1 MPIGLVLRLRVHSGQ
16 WDSILSLVFRHLVVD
31 VLILV
36 PVMACVP
43 TVIPDDRLA
52 YLREIAYRVSE
63 ISISVLDL
71 IPVLTRVA
79 WSTVGLGL
87 NN

>member
-1 MPIGLVLRLRVHSGQ
+1 
-16 WDSILSLVFRHLVVD
+16 
-31 VLILV
+31 
-36 PVMACVP
+36 MACVP